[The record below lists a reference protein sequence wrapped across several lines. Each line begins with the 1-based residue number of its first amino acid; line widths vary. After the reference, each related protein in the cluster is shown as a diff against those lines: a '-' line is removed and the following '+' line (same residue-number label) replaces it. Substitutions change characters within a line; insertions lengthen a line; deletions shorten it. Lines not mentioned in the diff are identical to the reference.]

1 MTNFFCSL
9 YFEKHYLVIFVQS
22 VINPEPSKILF
33 CHVGIEKRRSGRN
46 TKRTKYV
53 DDVEYNFS
61 EEELKRMPKEDAD
74 VAKTAAMEDILG
86 PEEGA
91 AVVEAASADNSLMAD
106 STLEG
111 SNSGQSG
118 PNYAF
123 VVRNLNIFNLFSVRS
138 YSKN

>member
-1 MTNFFCSL
+1 M
-9 YFEKHYLVIFVQS
+9 
-22 VINPEPSKILF
+22 
-33 CHVGIEKRRSGRN
+33 
-46 TKRTKYV
+46 

-111 SNSGQSG
+111 SNSGPSG

-123 VVRNLNIFNLFSVRS
+123 VVRTLNIFNLISVRS
-138 YSKN
+138 YSQN